1 MEHRPTDSNSI
12 ASTIWFRKNS
22 QERKRDGV
30 RTTMKFNTLILAI
43 LMLSGVVLP
52 MMPEVHPQIP
62 RNEGDEPLEFKST
75 PTTGSNTTNW
85 QSDTTFTTDEIKV
98 AENVGGGFNINI
110 DQGTWWYGQKLENTT
125 WISMRQTDWLTGDY
139 VYLECKNNDNNQI
152 KCWLR
157 GTVSG

>member
-62 RNEGDEPLEFKST
+62 RNEGDEPLEFKSS
-75 PTTGSNTTNW
+75 PTTGNNATNW

-98 AENVGGGFNINI
+98 AENVGGVDRNLKTPHGF
-110 DQGTWWYGQKLENTT
+110 Q
-125 WISMRQTDWLTGDY
+125 
-139 VYLECKNNDNNQI
+139 
-152 KCWLR
+152 
-157 GTVSG
+157 